1 MAWKDVNK
9 EPQEDQVSKINAA
22 GLINITL
29 ENLFRDCYVAMANYN
44 YKLWMIKLDSI
55 WTILGGDE
63 KRESDADKYINSLD
77 LKIYKLGDMS
87 IPVNRT
93 FNKKLS
99 SNSKE
104 QYQLLK
110 LKTIYLRRLQNKQGK
125 GTSYMRDDDYDFD

>member
-1 MAWKDVNK
+1 MGWKDLNK
-9 EPQEDQVSKINAA
+9 EPEEDQISKINAA

-29 ENLFRDCYVAMANYN
+29 ENLFRDCYIAMANYN

-63 KRESDADKYINSLD
+63 KRDSKADKYINDLD
-77 LKIYKLGDMS
+77 LKIYTLGDMS

-93 FNKKLS
+93 FNKKPE
-99 SNSKE
+99 SNSKD

>member
-1 MAWKDVNK
+1 MAWKDLNK
-9 EPQEDQVSKINAA
+9 EPEEDQVSKINAA

-29 ENLFRDCYVAMANYN
+29 ENLFRDCYIAMANYN

-63 KRESDADKYINSLD
+63 KRDSDADKYINTLD

-93 FNKKLS
+93 FNKKPE
-99 SNSKE
+99 SKSKD

-125 GTSYMRDDDYDFD
+125 ATSYLNNDDYDFD

>member
-1 MAWKDVNK
+1 MAWKDLNK
-9 EPQEDQVSKINAA
+9 EPEEDQISKINAA

-44 YKLWMIKLDSI
+44 YKLWMIKLDAI

-63 KRESDADKYINSLD
+63 KRGSKADKYINKLD
-77 LKIYKLGDMS
+77 LQIYELGDMS

-93 FNKKLS
+93 FNKKPA
-99 SNSKE
+99 SNSKQ

>member
-1 MAWKDVNK
+1 MAWKDANK
-9 EPQEDQVSKINAA
+9 EPSEDQVSKINAA

-29 ENLFRDCYVAMANYN
+29 ENLFRDCYIAMANYN
-44 YKLWMIKLDSI
+44 YRLWMIKLDSI

-63 KRESDADKYINSLD
+63 ERGSTADNYINDLD
-77 LKIYKLGDMS
+77 LKIYTLGDMS

-93 FNKKLS
+93 FNKKPE
-99 SNSKE
+99 SKSKD

-125 GTSYMRDDDYDFD
+125 GTSYLNSDDYDFD

>member
-9 EPQEDQVSKINAA
+9 EPTEDQVSKINAA

-29 ENLFRDCYVAMANYN
+29 ENLFRDCYVAMSNYN
-44 YKLWMIKLDSI
+44 YKLWMIKLDAI

-63 KRESDADKYINSLD
+63 ERGSDADKYINNLD

-87 IPVNRT
+87 IPTNRT
-93 FNKKLS
+93 FNKKPA

-125 GTSYMRDDDYDFD
+125 GTSYLRDDDYDFD

>member
-1 MAWKDVNK
+1 MAWKDANK
-9 EPQEDQVSKINAA
+9 EPNEDQVSKINAA

-44 YKLWMIKLDSI
+44 YRLWMIKLDAI

-63 KRESDADKYINSLD
+63 NRGSIPDNYINDLD
-77 LKIYKLGDMS
+77 LKIYELGDMS
-87 IPVNRT
+87 MPVNRT
-93 FNKKLS
+93 FNKKPI
-99 SNSKE
+99 SKSKD

-125 GTSYMRDDDYDFD
+125 GTSYLNNDDYDFD